1 MNNSFKNKII
11 SLCILLIL
19 VTAGMS
25 LASFWWST
33 SKFNEA
39 QVQRKIQVAQNVYQ
53 QYLKARE
60 QLLVTAATVLTADFG
75 FKQAVATRD
84 AQTISSVLL
93 NHSRRID
100 ADLMLLLDVKGDL
113 ISANREG
120 LDFPSDTRTWMQ
132 ALQSHTD
139 HSAFVVLSE
148 QLYQVIIL
156 PVRAPRTIAYSIIG
170 FEVGSAVALELKE
183 LTGMETSFVGAADNL
198 KASSLTTL
206 ALGGDLFTF
215 LAAQK
220 TTRWL
225 SQYPVYESAEVSLPS
240 LASNPVSLVLSA
252 DLTTQYQEFDKM
264 VLTIILLSL
273 GTILIGFITS
283 GIVAKNLTTPL
294 SKLTELAKRFAK
306 GDYSAKLEEARPTQE
321 ICQLVDA
328 FNDMG
333 EDIQQ
338 REEQI
343 RFQASHDH
351 LTGFFNR
358 NAALDKL
365 HSMLSSGAEY
375 YFIAIDIKGL
385 RHIND
390 KLGPRVG
397 DDCIKAVAKR
407 IAEINTAEGGLNVRL
422 GGDEFLVA
430 HPASACADP
439 QSAVL
444 GIVECA
450 EMLNQGLSKP
460 YTVQGLDI
468 SLHFSIG
475 VVHYPKQAHTP
486 EDVVRRALIAVD
498 TAAHDGHD
506 VYYYQSGEDEAHL
519 ERLQII
525 DELKHAIA
533 NDDGQLFMT
542 YQPKLNMKT
551 NRIDKVESL
560 IRWQRKNGEWVSPE
574 LFIDLA
580 EQSGLIVELTQ
591 WVVKTVVSQ
600 VANWVRQG
608 ERIKA
613 AINVSA
619 QDIADKNF
627 LSHLKTLLDTHNVK
641 PELITIELTERDMI
655 ENEEKGIAVLQALKQ
670 LGVQVSLDDYGVGQ
684 TSLGRLK
691 MLPIDE
697 LKLDKVFILKLAQS
711 EKDQFIVRSTITL
724 GHQLG
729 FSVVAEGV
737 EDKASLEL
745 LESMQCDY
753 AQGYYLSKPLKAADF
768 DLWLGRYN
776 EVG

>member
-1 MNNSFKNKII
+1 MNNSFKHKII
-11 SLCILLIL
+11 SLCIALIL
-19 VTAGMS
+19 LTAGIS

-60 QLLVTAATVLTADFG
+60 RLLVTAATVLTADFG

-100 ADLMLLLDVKGDL
+100 ADLMLLLDVNGDL
-113 ISANREG
+113 ISANAQGIEV
-120 LDFPSDTRTWMQ
+120 PSDIRTWMQ
-132 ALQSHTD
+132 VLKNHQD

-156 PVRAPRTIAYSIIG
+156 PVRAPRTIAYSVIG
-170 FEVGSAVALELKE
+170 FEVGKSVAEELKE
-183 LTGMETSFVGAADNL
+183 LTGMESSFVGATDKL
-198 KASSLTTL
+198 KASSVAGLS
-206 ALGGDLFTF
+206 LGSDLFAF
-215 LAAQK
+215 LESQK

-225 SQYPVYESAEVSLPS
+225 GEYAVYKSAEVNLPS
-240 LASNPVSLVLSA
+240 LESNPISLVLSA

-264 VLTIILLSL
+264 VFTIILLSTA
-273 GTILIGFITS
+273 TILLGFITS

-306 GDYSAKLEEARPTQE
+306 GDYSAKLEESRPTQE

-328 FNDMG
+328 FNEMG
-333 EDIQQ
+333 EDIQE

-343 RFQASHDH
+343 RFQASHDY
-351 LTGFFNR
+351 LTGFYNR

-365 HSMLSSGAEY
+365 HKVLAGGTEY

-397 DDCIKAVAKR
+397 DDCIKAVAQR
-407 IAEINTAEGGLNVRL
+407 IAEINASDTGLNVRL

-430 HPASACADP
+430 HQAQACEDP
-439 QSAVL
+439 QQAVL
-444 GIVECA
+444 GIVQCA
-450 EMLNQGLSKP
+450 QRLNQDLSQP
-460 YTVQGLDI
+460 YMVQGLDI
-468 SLHFSIG
+468 SLRFSIG

-498 TAAHDGHD
+498 TAAHDGHE

-525 DELKHAIA
+525 DELRQAI
-533 NDDGQLFMT
+533 NSDDGQLFMT
-542 YQPKLNMKT
+542 YQPKLNMKS
-551 NRIDKVESL
+551 NRIDKVEAL
-560 IRWQRKNGEWVSPE
+560 IRWQRNNGEWVSPE

-580 EQSGLIVELTQ
+580 EQSGLIVDLTQ
-591 WVVKTVVSQ
+591 WVLNTVIAQVS
-600 VANWVRQG
+600 NWSRQG
-608 ERIKA
+608 EHIKA

-619 QDIADKNF
+619 QDIIDKDF
-627 LSHLKTLLDTHNVK
+627 LPHLQSLLQRHKVQ

-655 ENEEKGIAVLQALKQ
+655 ENEEKGISVLQALKR

-711 EKDQFIVRSTITL
+711 EKDQFIVNSTITL

-745 LESMQCDY
+745 LADMQCDY
-753 AQGYYLSKPLKAADF
+753 AQGYYLSKPLKADDF
-768 DLWLGRYN
+768 DLWLGRYH